1 MIRQLTICFAVVF
14 ATIVFAAC
22 NDDEPTLENTSTATY
37 NAAVKSFSLA
47 EDDSVVANLDSVFFA
62 IDQKRCL
69 IYNADS
75 LPYGTNVK
83 KLIPV
88 ITTMSSVSLAELTVQ
103 RAGRSD
109 TVYNYLEN
117 STDTIDFTN
126 PVKLRLVSLDG
137 TMERNYT
144 IQVNVRRQKADTLMW
159 SRAERTALPSL
170 FEVPNEQ
177 HTTSNAAAVYCLT
190 RYQQQYCLAVS
201 KLTENVD
208 GGLGQWQSQ
217 YVTFGFTPDIDS
229 FTATSNALYILD
241 NEGNLYFSAD
251 GLQWQNAGEKIHY
264 IYGAYGSEIIAS
276 RQEADGSWSVGAFPG
291 GRVAPLPAGMPYEKT
306 SSSVVYGFEMTPRQ
320 QLIVAGGRLLDGS
333 LSQDAWGYDG
343 KTWIKISRRQLPVAL
358 HSATLVPYYTV
369 SVASDWATTRFA
381 TMLLVGGQLADGT
394 LSRTVYVSNDFGINW
409 SEASAEMQLPDYV
422 PAFYGA
428 QAVVV
433 ESTLYANSRASR
445 PIEQWQCPY
454 IYLFG
459 GLNANASTYNT
470 MWRGVIN
477 RLTDKPIQ

>member
-1 MIRQLTICFAVVF
+1 MIRQLTICLTVVF

-22 NDDEPTLENTSTATY
+22 NDDEPTTSTSTISY
-37 NAAVKSFSLA
+37 NAAVKSFNFA
-47 EDDSVVANLDSVFFA
+47 EDDSVVANLDSVFFS

-69 IYNADS
+69 IYNADP
-75 LPYGTNVK
+75 LPYGTNVN

-103 RAGRSD
+103 RVGKSD

-117 STDTIDFTN
+117 STDTIDFTK

-137 TMERNYT
+137 TSERNYT
-144 IQVNVRRQKADTLMW
+144 IQVNVRKQKADTLMW
-159 SRAERTALPSL
+159 SRAERTPLPSL
-170 FEVPNEQ
+170 FDVPNEQ
-177 HTTSNAAAVYCLT
+177 HTTATATAVYCLT

-201 KLTENVD
+201 KLNENVD

-217 YVTFGFTPDIDS
+217 YVTFGFTPDANS
-229 FTATSNALYILD
+229 FTATDNALYILD
-241 NEGNLYFSAD
+241 SEGNLYFSAD
-251 GLQWQNAGEKIHY
+251 GLQWQAAGEKLHY
-264 IYGAYGSEIIAS
+264 IYGAYHSEIVAS
-276 RQEADGSWSVGAFPG
+276 RQESDGSWSVGTFPCG
-291 GRVAPLPAGMPYEKT
+291 IFRALPAGMPYEKT
-306 SSSVVYGFEMTPRQ
+306 SNSVVYGFEMTPRQ
-320 QLIVAGGRLLDGS
+320 QLIVVGGRLLDGS
-333 LSQDAWGYDG
+333 LSQDAWGFDG
-343 KTWIKISRRQLPVAL
+343 KAWAKISRRRIPVAL

-369 SVASDWATTRFA
+369 SVANDWTTTRFA
-381 TMLLVGGQLADGT
+381 TMLLIGGQLEDGS
-394 LSRTVYVSNDFGINW
+394 LSRTVYVSSDFGINW
-409 SEASAEMQLPDYV
+409 SEASEQMQLPEHV

-433 ESTLYANSRASR
+433 ESTLHANSRVSR

-459 GLNANASTYNT
+459 GLNANAATYNT
-470 MWRGVIN
+470 MWRGVIS

>member
-1 MIRQLTICFAVVF
+1 MIRQLTICLAVVF

-22 NDDEPTLENTSTATY
+22 NSDEPTTTDTASY
-37 NAAVKSFSLA
+37 SAAVKSFNFA
-47 EDDSVVANLDSVFFA
+47 EDDSVVTNLDSVFFS

-75 LPYGTNVK
+75 LPYGTDVTE
-83 KLIPV
+83 LVPEISTM
-88 ITTMSSVSLAELTVQ
+88 TTVSLAELTV
-103 RAGRSD
+103 RRTGKAD
-109 TVYNYLEN
+109 TVYNYLDN
-117 STDTIDFTN
+117 STAKIDFTY
-126 PVKLRLVSLDG
+126 PVKLRLVSYDG
-137 TMERNYT
+137 TTERNYT

-159 SRAERTALPSL
+159 DRSERTPLPSL

-177 HTTSNAAAVYCLT
+177 HTTSTAAAVYCLT

-201 KLTENVD
+201 KLNENVD
-208 GGLGQWQSQ
+208 GGLGEWQSQ
-217 YVTFGFTPDIDS
+217 YVTFGFTPDINS
-229 FTATSNALYILD
+229 FTATDTAFYILD
-241 NEGNLYFSAD
+241 SEGNLYFSTD
-251 GLQWQNAGEKIHY
+251 GLQWEAAGEKLHY
-264 IYGAYGSEIIAS
+264 IYGAYHAEIVAS
-276 RQEADGSWSVGAFPG
+276 RQEADGSWSLCTFPG
-291 GRVAPLPAGMPYEKT
+291 GKAQPMPADMPYEKT
-306 SSSVVYGFEMTPRQ
+306 STSVVYGFEMTERQ

-333 LSQDAWGYDG
+333 LSQDTWGFDG
-343 KTWIKISRRQLPVAL
+343 SSWVKISRRKMPVAL

-369 SVASDWATTRFA
+369 NVAKDWTTTRFA
-381 TMLLVGGQLADGT
+381 TMLLVGGQLADGS
-394 LSRTVYVSNDFGINW
+394 LSRTVYVSTDFGINW
-409 SEASAEMQLPDYV
+409 SEASEQMQLPDYM

-433 ESTLYANSRASR
+433 ESTLYANSRVSR

-459 GLNANASTYNT
+459 GHNINDATYNT